1 MEGPHGTWGRSVST
15 DTIPIVGVSLGHR
28 HEKTAISVIER
39 AYMPTLRGEMFTT
52 VHYDNPYRRARFE
65 VREPVTLEYRVRHLE
80 RHGPPSRYSNVAQ
93 RIPEVLKEVTT
104 KIGDHVEFILDIT
117 AGGHPVYAR
126 IYQEIRRSLEESRIL
141 ITYGPVTVTGIA
153 GGVSKSPDVG
163 WLVPRRDLIST
174 AQMLFDEGQLKIAEG
189 LELAQTLKREL
200 LEFKPNQKPD
210 DLEGWREGKDDDLV
224 LAVATSLW
232 AVERFR
238 PKKESRPVGDLIRV
252 PG

>member
-1 MEGPHGTWGRSVST
+1 MST

-28 HEKTAISVIER
+28 HQKSAISVIER
-39 AYMPTLRGEMFTT
+39 AYVRASPGEMFTA
-52 VHYDNPYRRARFE
+52 VRYDGPHGCARFE
-65 VREPVTLEYRVRHLE
+65 TREPVTLEYRVRHLE
-80 RHGPPSRYSNVAQ
+80 RHGPPTRYTKIAQ
-93 RIPEVLKEVTT
+93 RIPEILREVSAE
-104 KIGDHVEFILDIT
+104 IGNRVDLILDIT

-126 IYQEIRRSLEESRIL
+126 IYQEVRRSLEERRIG
-141 ITYGPVTVTGIA
+141 ITYGPVTVTGVA

-174 AQMLFDEGQLKIAEG
+174 TQILFDEGQLKIAEG

-200 LEFKPNQKPD
+200 LEFKPKPNQKPD
-210 DLEGWREGKDDDLV
+210 DLEGWREGKNDDLV